1 MQRFKL
7 GVGGI
12 SPDLPPLLGLSPILP
27 LNPSHGGDHRQ
38 NSARLSTTLNNHH
51 PTHNHQHDMKT
62 ATTIA
67 SAALLVTL
75 CCACALAID
84 TEHFLH
90 PAGLAKVLLS
100 SHPAPSMRYSDYTWR
115 QVTNGMSRGVVMPDE
130 LAERLQGSAESMMP
144 SAVVPS
150 LLCYASGQT
159 MMLLLLGALKWAA
172 VIDFD
177 RVITM

>member
-1 MQRFKL
+1 
-7 GVGGI
+7 
-12 SPDLPPLLGLSPILP
+12 
-27 LNPSHGGDHRQ
+27 
-38 NSARLSTTLNNHH
+38 
-51 PTHNHQHDMKT
+51 MKT

-90 PAGLAKVLLS
+90 PAGLAK
-100 SHPAPSMRYSDYTWR
+100 
-115 QVTNGMSRGVVMPDE
+115 VTNGMSRGVVMPDE